1 MRGVLVVLLS
11 AAPVWA
17 DPASHREGAYGG
29 VIPGEAQPR
38 DPAGKP
44 ATAKRPPP
52 PRGTLTWV
60 GYATKIAEAEVF
72 FQSVA
77 PFEVSQRVE
86 GGAVVVHLGLTRLG
100 HNTWRQVDT
109 RFFDGPLAGVIA
121 RAGGAARATKDHP
134 ARSAGIEARIT
145 FKNPQDAREATVRT
159 AAEADGMYYVYLTF
173 PAAGEPRA
181 RPEPPSDPAAGEQPT
196 QERRVAPASPEP

>member
-17 DPASHREGAYGG
+17 DPVPHREGAYGG
-29 VIPGEAQPR
+29 VLPGEVQPR
-38 DPAGKP
+38 EPAGKP
-44 ATAKRPPP
+44 AKAKRPPS
-52 PRGTLTWV
+52 RGTLTWV
-60 GYATKIAEAEVF
+60 GYASRSAEAEVF

-109 RFFDGPLAGVIA
+109 RFFEGPLAGVIA
-121 RAGGAARATKDHP
+121 RAVGAARATKDRP

-145 FKNPQDAREATVRT
+145 FKNPQEAREATVRT
-159 AAEADGMYYVYLTF
+159 ATEADGMYYVYLTF
-173 PAAGEPRA
+173 PTGGAPAAPPESPSAPDHGEPA
-181 RPEPPSDPAAGEQPT
+181 HEPPATP
-196 QERRVAPASPEP
+196 APAER